1 MERKGKRL
9 SELVLNYKA
18 CRAIQAYLAVR
29 PNALFTT
36 LFLNKYGKPLTIRS
50 VQKAFK
56 KYAIAAGIPWAH
68 VESLRTTHIIE
79 HLARKTDIQIVQD
92 NAGQTRAV
100 TNSYAQFVK
109 EAQIRA
115 MQEHAL

>member
-1 MERKGKRL
+1 M
-9 SELVLNYKA
+9 
-18 CRAIQAYLAVR
+18 
-29 PNALFTT
+29 
-36 LFLNKYGKPLTIRS
+36 
-50 VQKAFK
+50 QKAFK
-56 KYAIAAGIPWAH
+56 KYAVAAGIPWAH
-68 VESLRTTHIIE
+68 VNSLRTTHITE
-79 HLARKTDIQIVQD
+79 HLAKKTDIKIVQD